1 MIPTYI
7 VKQDRET
14 FTIVAGLDFE
24 KQLNSDDYLVDAN
37 MSKSEYLI
45 KTLQDR
51 LDEWISKFMIEEEF

>member
-14 FTIVAGLDFE
+14 FTIVAGLGFE
-24 KQLNSDDYLVDAN
+24 KQLNSDDYLIDAN

-45 KTLQDR
+45 KTLQYR
-51 LDEWISKFMIEEEF
+51 LDEWISKFMIEEEV